1 MENRIYLRELPAYQT
16 SGVPEQYLRSDFYY
30 DMSKLPTQGLQNELK
45 DFILQ
50 RSEQVAICTFFSER
64 TRYNQ
69 LCRFLTEYAQGIQSF
84 QERSPEEWLKLLR
97 MWMMKEGIPLFCKS
111 RATNKNARRSRK
123 GIIFYLNSVL
133 LFFKPED
140 SRPEQ
145 EKDVW
150 ELDKL
155 NIEIRKNLIKRCHKL
170 DFTRYCADRDS
181 G

>member
-97 MWMMKEGIPLFCKS
+97 MWMMKEGIPLFS
-111 RATNKNARRSRK
+111 RS
-123 GIIFYLNSVL
+123 G
-133 LFFKPED
+133 
-140 SRPEQ
+140 
-145 EKDVW
+145 
-150 ELDKL
+150 
-155 NIEIRKNLIKRCHKL
+155 KRCVG
-170 DFTRYCADRDS
+170 T